1 VGKATRE
8 WSPRFDHGYSQIVDW
23 FYKLQVMTDAPDMEA
38 RFGRRAID
46 YTGVLIVGR
55 DRHMDLG
62 EQLRLKWR
70 REHTIVNSKRIICVT
85 YDQLLEDLTFRLD
98 MYTLAVQAGG

>member
-1 VGKATRE
+1 
-8 WSPRFDHGYSQIVDW
+8 
-23 FYKLQVMTDAPDMEA
+23 MTDAPDMEA

-55 DRHMDLG
+55 DRHMDRG

-98 MYTLAVQAGG
+98 MYALAVQAGG